1 MSKIIQSGNLGKKVI
16 TDLAIPLAKDNL
28 PGLVRNVASN
38 AINKSKRKISGKGAV
53 RAGERFTL
61 FILNEDMNYIIKI
74 IKSLEDSNILID
86 GIAETVKH
94 EMKKTRR
101 QISTCF
107 VSTFS
112 RLISATSDFFS
123 IKRYKWKRS

>member
-61 FILNEDMNYIIKI
+61 FILNEDMNYIKI